1 MGKMTQQVIDQ
12 IDAVIESK
20 SDGAGGPVNLTQ
32 DDIQNLLGTW
42 DSFFADQYTEGSPE
56 YVAAQ
61 EQARAELVRMGEESP
76 ALNFSKEAFAGA
88 VGAAEGTGFTPA
100 QAIQQYYDYDF
111 TGKDDLG
118 LSYGTRITT
127 AMDNY
132 DPNSV
137 AAVAALNQSSVFGD
151 TLDTVKGE
159 GGHLPT

>member
-1 MGKMTQQVIDQ
+1 MGKMTQEVKDR

-42 DSFFADQYTEGSPE
+42 DSFFADQYTEGTPE

-88 VGAAEGTGFTPA
+88 VGLSGPD
-100 QAIQQYYDYDF
+100 AINQYYNYDF
-111 TGKDDLG
+111 TGK
-118 LSYGTRITT
+118 T
-127 AMDNY
+127 
-132 DPNSV
+132 
-137 AAVAALNQSSVFGD
+137 
-151 TLDTVKGE
+151 
-159 GGHLPT
+159 